1 MCVDPLDDVEV
12 FEVEVMM
19 YAGKS
24 TSESDAMDPSR
35 ALSQRVIPSGD
46 LLGSGWQLAALRL
59 LIQKDYAR
67 VTIAADPLELIVTR
81 NDFGL
86 SAAVVTM
93 WTAWLSVTE
102 SPVNV
107 TDGTNILARVHKG
120 KIIEAARTW
129 LDRFFCSNQRVGRPP
144 PLWND
149 RAAERI
155 VEVLSQSKAMTC
167 F

>member
-1 MCVDPLDDVEV
+1 
-12 FEVEVMM
+12 MM

-46 LLGSGWQLAALRL
+46 LLGSGGAAGCFASSYSERL
-59 LIQKDYAR
+59 CPP
-67 VTIAADPLELIVTR
+67 IAADPLELIVTR